1 MLLRPR
7 ILFYFIFDIKTF
19 LWLTPAHIIRPSWFP
34 ISRLPIDF
42 MARNWHPSQ
51 IPNSNPNPYSSPH
64 PLSYLCVCVFE
75 HFRSFLLFYFELWP
89 LLFHFRLCNEFNSQL
104 YIFFFF
110 FRNHRP
116 KFNLFSS
123 SKEKKVNRNWIWKVP
138 KEEDCRALAATQ
150 FGHYLCSGYA
160 NLSQPQSHA
169 QLSLECEK

>member
-19 LWLTPAHIIRPSWFP
+19 LWLTPAHIIRPSRFP

-104 YIFFFF
+104 YIFF
-110 FRNHRP
+110 
-116 KFNLFSS
+116 SS
-123 SKEKKVNRNWIWKVP
+123 SETTGPNSICFRVAKKKSES
-138 KEEDCRALAATQ
+138 KL
-150 FGHYLCSGYA
+150 
-160 NLSQPQSHA
+160 NLKSA
-169 QLSLECEK
+169 